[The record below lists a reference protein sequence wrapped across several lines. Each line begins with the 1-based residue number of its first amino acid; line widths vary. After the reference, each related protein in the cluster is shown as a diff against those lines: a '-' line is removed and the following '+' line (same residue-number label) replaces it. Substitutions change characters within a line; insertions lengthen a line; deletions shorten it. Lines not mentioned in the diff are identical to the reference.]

1 MDSNPNRPEHEQ
13 NPEEKPN
20 PVEDS
25 PQSSERPY
33 DEYDVAPAENVDN
46 PNYDRDP
53 EDIPAVDFTRAEE
66 AAQREQDDAQESDV
80 VYATTSTSDTGSAVY
95 DNAQD
100 SDVVYATG
108 DAADTGSSTVYAGSA
123 TPSFY
128 EKRVQPL
135 LSRIGQWFR
144 NLWNR
149 FVQWVRNNPRD
160 AAIALG
166 VLILLILSIIF
177 RAPSP
182 HVSLPAEPIS
192 ERAPSWLTNSLLTT
206 FLVDIVIIALALL
219 ATRNVRLVPR
229 GFQNVMEMI
238 IEYLYGLAEGIAGK
252 NARIFFPWVMTI
264 FIYVI
269 ISNWS
274 GLIPGVGAF
283 GYKYEGYHGGDI
295 EHSEEELE
303 FEQPSEELAPGEDG
317 EGSVLDFQIAST
329 DASTLFFPGDA
340 APAAAEEGEGFI
352 PLFRAPSADVNM
364 TFALA
369 LITMVL
375 VQYYGIKFQGA
386 NTYRRKF
393 FLWEGPNLGMKI
405 INAFVGFL
413 EFLAQFSRF
422 LAFGFRLF
430 GNIFAGEIVL
440 LTMIFLVAFLIPMP
454 FYALEIFIGFVQA
467 LVFYM
472 LALVFFTESTV
483 VHGEH
488 H

>member
-1 MDSNPNRPEHEQ
+1 MDSNPNRSEHEQ

-25 PQSSERPY
+25 SQSSKRPY

-46 PNYDRDP
+46 PNYDTDP
-53 EDIPAVDFTRAEE
+53 EDMPAVDFTRVEE
-66 AAQREQDDAQESDV
+66 AAQREEDAKEES
-80 VYATTSTSDTGSAVY
+80 G
-95 DNAQD
+95 
-100 SDVVYATG
+100 VVYATG
-108 DAADTGSSTVYAGSA
+108 GSSDGGDARDTDPSTVVYAGS
-123 TPSFY
+123 TSPSFY
-128 EKRVQPL
+128 ERRVQPL
-135 LSRIGQWFR
+135 LSRIGQWFQR
-144 NLWNR
+144 QGER
-149 FVQWVRNNPRD
+149 SVQWVRNNPRD
-160 AAIALG
+160 AAIAVG

-192 ERAPSWLTNSLLTT
+192 ERAPAWLTNSLLTT
-206 FLVDIVIIALALL
+206 FLVDIVIIAIALL

-252 NARIFFPWVMTI
+252 HARTFFPWVMTI

-269 ISNWS
+269 ISNWA

-295 EHSEEELE
+295 DNTEEELE
-303 FEQPSEELAPGEDG
+303 FEQPSEELEPGDDA
-317 EGSVLDFQIAST
+317 EGSVLDFQIASA
-329 DASTLFFPGDA
+329 DASTLFFRGDA

-369 LITMVL
+369 LITMVV
-375 VQYYGIKFQGA
+375 VQYYGIKFQGGS
-386 NTYRRKF
+386 TYRRKF
-393 FLWEGPNLGMKI
+393 FTWHGPNLGMKF

-472 LALVFFTESTV
+472 LALVFFTEATV

>member
-13 NPEEKPN
+13 NPEDKPN

-25 PQSSERPY
+25 SQSSKRPY

-46 PNYDRDP
+46 PNYDSDP
-53 EDIPAVDFTRAEE
+53 EDIPALDFTRAEE
-66 AAQREQDDAQESDV
+66 AARREPDAKEER
-80 VYATTSTSDTGSAVY
+80 
-95 DNAQD
+95 
-100 SDVVYATG
+100 DVVYATG
-108 DAADTGSSTVYAGSA
+108 GTSDTEETGSSTVVYAGS
-123 TPSFY
+123 TPPSFY
-128 EKRVQPL
+128 ERRVQPL
-135 LSRIGQWFR
+135 LSRIGQWFQR
-144 NLWNR
+144 QWER

-160 AAIALG
+160 AAITVG

-192 ERAPSWLTNSLLTT
+192 ERAPAWLTNSLLTT
-206 FLVDIVIIALALL
+206 FLVDIVIIAIALL

-229 GFQNVMEMI
+229 GFQNAMEMV

-252 NARIFFPWVMTI
+252 HARTFFPWVMTI

-269 ISNWS
+269 ISNWA

-283 GYKYEGYHGGDI
+283 GYKYEGYHGGDVDQT
-295 EHSEEELE
+295 EEELE
-303 FEQPSEELAPGEDG
+303 FEQPSEELEPGEDS
-317 EGSVLDFQIAST
+317 EGSILDFQIAST

-369 LITMVL
+369 LVTMVL

-386 NTYRRKF
+386 STYRRKF
-393 FLWEGPNLGMKI
+393 FLWEGPNIGMKL

-472 LALVFFTESTV
+472 LALVFFTEATV